1 MLWPFCM
8 ASTAKAPSCNV
19 LCHLMRHACLV
30 ALGPP
35 IALRLKV
42 VPLFR
47 GVIVDAV
54 SELEIALHAH
64 AGADEKQ
71 HMKNSFKSCEVLC
84 CEVNEMYSV
93 LMHEEDLLEKLF
105 SSLDSPKP
113 LNLTRAGYFARVVSC
128 LLMKRASEVL
138 AFLDSRRGIV
148 DKLLQHLDTTST
160 AEVQFSCSSHPLLF
174 VAVDCWHQATLMYV
188 SRLHYSLS
196 CNCA

>member
-1 MLWPFCM
+1 MQWPLCV
-8 ASTAKAPSCNV
+8 ASTAKMPSCNV
-19 LCHLMRHACLV
+19 LCNSTRHACLA

-35 IALRLKV
+35 IAVRLKMV
-42 VPLFR
+42 AFTR
-47 GVIVDAV
+47 GIIVDAV
-54 SELEIALHAH
+54 TELELALHAH

-105 SSLDSPKP
+105 SFLDSPKP

-138 AFLDSRRGIV
+138 AFLESRRGIV
-148 DKLLQHLDTTST
+148 DQLLQHLDTTST
-160 AEVQFSCSSHPLLF
+160 AEVQLICSSPPLLF
-174 VAVDCWHQATLMYV
+174 AAVDCWHQAALLHV
-188 SRLHYSLS
+188 S
-196 CNCA
+196 